1 MATSRLIHYHIFK
14 NAGSSVDR
22 LLRESFGSGW
32 SSFEGESVFDII
44 SPTRL
49 QDFLQ
54 ANPEII
60 AVSSHMA
67 RPPLPSPEARAIAF
81 LRHPIERARS
91 VYNFVRRHDNQWGHS
106 IAINGDFRDYLKWC
120 LDRREEGGVVI
131 RDYQVIHL
139 SEASFRAKTILV
151 AKATSRD
158 LDQAKACLEN
168 FSVFGIVSRFSESCQ
183 LFSHAYGSLFP
194 QLRMFDVR
202 ENASGSRAFD
212 ETAGLE
218 IVREEVGDDLYGR
231 FAGANELDVALYE
244 WAKDVFNRNV
254 DQMKQIVPRGQLAKN
269 RTDLGTDL

>member
-1 MATSRLIHYHIFK
+1 MATPRLIHYHIFK

-44 SPTRL
+44 SPARL
-49 QDFLQ
+49 QDYLR

-91 VYNFVRRHDNQWGHS
+91 VYNFVRRHDNQWGHA
-106 IAINGDFRDYLKWC
+106 IAIKGNFRDYLSWC
-120 LDRREEGGVVI
+120 LDRREDGGVVI

-158 LDQAKACLEN
+158 LDQAMACLED

-202 ENASGSRAFD
+202 ENASDGMAFD
-212 ETAGLE
+212 EAAALE
-218 IVREEVGDDLYGR
+218 RVREEIGNDVYRR
-231 FAGANELDVALYE
+231 FAGENELDMALYDR
-244 WAKDVFNRNV
+244 AKELFTRNV
-254 DQMKQIVPRGQLAKN
+254 DQMKRVAPRSQLAKS
-269 RTDLGTDL
+269 